1 MNKNLTETV
10 IILDRSGS
18 MSSCRV
24 DMEGGL
30 NSYIEEQKKS
40 PGQTNVTFVRFD
52 TEIEVMFENK
62 PIAEVGELKLQP
74 RGGTSLNDAIGITL
88 NKVGERL
95 AKTPEDQRPGLV
107 DVIIVTDGGEN
118 SSREYSSAQVKEMV
132 ETQQNVYSWKFTY
145 LGANQDAFAV
155 GSAYGFQLGQIAN
168 YDVKNANKM
177 FKNVSARSMRM
188 KSEIATSG
196 AVSEASMLYTSQER
210 AEME

>member
-1 MNKNLTETV
+1 MNNNLTETV

-18 MSSCRV
+18 MGSCQA

-30 NSYIEEQKKS
+30 NAYIEEQKNA

-52 TEIEVMFENK
+52 HTIEVVFENK
-62 PIAEVGELKLQP
+62 PIAEVEKLKLEP
-74 RGGTSLNDAIGITL
+74 RGWTSLNDAIGIALKT
-88 NKVGERL
+88 VGERL

-118 SSREYSSAQVKEMV
+118 SSKEYSSAQVKEMV
-132 ETQQNVYSWKFTY
+132 ETQKNIYSWKFTY
-145 LGANQDAFAV
+145 LGANQDSFAV
-155 GSAYGFQLGQIAN
+155 GSAYGFNANQVAN
-168 YDVKNANKM
+168 YDVKHSMQM

-196 AVSEASMLYTSQER
+196 SISEEAMSYSSSERASME
-210 AEME
+210 